1 MGIFEY
7 NGHTIEIDFMDIE
20 TLKRYEEGKNTMSA
34 NIEKIQEE
42 KDLTAA
48 ERFEKVLN
56 EIDNFF
62 IKMFGA
68 NIVKQLF
75 GKTKNL
81 RDRMTAVSYLL
92 KVEQSLANDAED
104 LKKLINE

>member
-7 NGHTIEIDFMDIE
+7 NGVTVELDFFDID
-20 TLKRYEEGKNTMSA
+20 TLKKYEEGKDVMSQR
-34 NIEKIQEE
+34 ITKINAD
-42 KDLTAA
+42 KDLPAS

-62 IKMFGA
+62 IHMFGK
-68 NIVKQLF
+68 NIVTKMF

-81 RDRMTAVSYLL
+81 RDRINAVTNLL
-92 KVEQSLANDAED
+92 KAENSLETDAKEIEKA
-104 LKKLINE
+104 LE